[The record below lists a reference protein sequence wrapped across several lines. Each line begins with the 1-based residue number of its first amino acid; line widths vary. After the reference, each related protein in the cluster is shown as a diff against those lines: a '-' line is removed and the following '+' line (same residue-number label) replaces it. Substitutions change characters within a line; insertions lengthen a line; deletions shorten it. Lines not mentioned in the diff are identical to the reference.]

1 MDDLASVLNTLVVV
15 GVVAALAPL
24 IVALLPGPRV
34 PQIVLLI
41 IGGILIGPEGLGLAD
56 PAVLTLLANIGLGL
70 VFLLAGYELDP
81 AVFGERAGRLAL
93 VGWVI
98 TVGLAAGLVG
108 VLESIGFV
116 HAFVPVALALTTTAL
131 GTLLPILRDHDLL
144 AGRFGRYI
152 LAAGAVGELLPILGI
167 AIFLGAHS
175 QFVGILSLASVGVLA
190 VILSLAP
197 RLARGS
203 RLERVFKEGE
213 HSTSQ
218 TTLRFSIVLLLFLL
232 AVAAEF
238 GLDVVLG
245 AFLAGMVL
253 RRWAPGDVHSLEEKL
268 DAVGYGFFI
277 PVFFVV
283 SGMTLDVDS
292 IAENPVRML
301 VFFVL
306 LLVIRGLPALLV
318 YRRALSMTQRLQMMF
333 ITATALPLL
342 VALAEIGLR
351 NGTMLSENAA
361 ALVGAGVLS
370 VIVYP
375 AVAVAIGS
383 RRTARQQAAP
393 TSAEPRNEPI
403 APGPTGEPAS
413 PSAPREPVAP
423 ADEV

>member
-1 MDDLASVLNTLVVV
+1 
-15 GVVAALAPL
+15 
-24 IVALLPGPRV
+24 
-34 PQIVLLI
+34 
-41 IGGILIGPEGLGLAD
+41 
-56 PAVLTLLANIGLGL
+56 
-70 VFLLAGYELDP
+70 
-81 AVFGERAGRLAL
+81 
-93 VGWVI
+93 
-98 TVGLAAGLVG
+98 
-108 VLESIGFV
+108 
-116 HAFVPVALALTTTAL
+116 
-131 GTLLPILRDHDLL
+131 
-144 AGRFGRYI
+144 
-152 LAAGAVGELLPILGI
+152 
-167 AIFLGAHS
+167 
-175 QFVGILSLASVGVLA
+175 
-190 VILSLAP
+190 
-197 RLARGS
+197 
-203 RLERVFKEGE
+203 
-213 HSTSQ
+213 
-218 TTLRFSIVLLLFLL
+218 
-232 AVAAEF
+232 
-238 GLDVVLG
+238 
-245 AFLAGMVL
+245 
-253 RRWAPGDVHSLEEKL
+253 
-268 DAVGYGFFI
+268 
-277 PVFFVV
+277 
-283 SGMTLDVDS
+283 MTLDVDS

-393 TSAEPRNEPI
+393 TSAEPRNEPT